1 MSDLEEVYW
10 LVKFGLWFAIMAVT
24 IRSIPTAGTLDQRML
39 VGRFIF
45 DQA

>member
-24 IRSIPTAGTLDQRML
+24 IRSIPTDGTVDWRML
-39 VGRFIF
+39 VSRFVL
-45 DQA
+45 D